1 VTAAAKPK
9 QSAKHQMA
17 QALSD
22 LLADYETLPHADR
35 HAVDIAIVQCLD
47 VSPKDWAI
55 GMRALVERLS
65 K

>member
-1 VTAAAKPK
+1 
-9 QSAKHQMA
+9 MA